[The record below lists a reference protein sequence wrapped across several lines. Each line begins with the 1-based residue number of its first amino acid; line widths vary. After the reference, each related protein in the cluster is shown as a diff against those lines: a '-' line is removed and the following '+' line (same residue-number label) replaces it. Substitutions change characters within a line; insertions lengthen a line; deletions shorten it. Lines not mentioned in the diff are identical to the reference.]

1 MKKRLFISLILLA
14 LASLKISAQT
24 EVSPVDSTYVRMF
37 NADFNNLTL
46 GKINDLDTISIMA
59 SSYDPADKPLV
70 FLQTLTN
77 SGSAHQT
84 IGLKKRDGLGFNTD
98 VAAFSSY
105 IKAENDVSFP
115 ITYLPFTQLHYM
127 MGTNKEQHLN
137 VIFSREFLPRF
148 VMTMNFNIDFVPAL
162 YKNDRA
168 RNTYFTANARYNT
181 ANERYGVT
189 GFFFHN
195 KLEVQENAG
204 ILSDSLFENN
214 IETDRA
220 IMGVNL
226 EKAKNFIRV
235 MGFGIRQYVNLSDSD
250 NEKEP
255 VFGIGRL
262 NHDFLFKRNSYT
274 YTDPNPVADF
284 YQRLDPVLDSTS
296 TYDSVAFYIIRN
308 DLHWNNLGYKK
319 YDNDIPF
326 YLDVGASHEITFFD
340 GFNNPLTL
348 TDERMYKK
356 TYRDIRLFA
365 LIETNLFNS
374 SRLTGRA
381 EAIMV
386 GDRQGDFILDANL
399 FQHLGTKDRNI
410 GALQFSAN
418 LSQISPDIFTERFF
432 SNNVRWEFE
441 FDRTRILELKG
452 EYRLDEE
459 TSLKGLTLGYK
470 HSLVKN
476 YIYFDQTARP
486 KQFAGTFN
494 ISSLY
499 ANAHLHIHNFEVTGT
514 AAFLA
519 CDNHSVVHIP
529 SFYAKA
535 KIGYLIPLVKNISYL
550 QPCVTVCYFT
560 NYYADAYMPVTRT
573 FYLQDDV
580 SIGDY
585 PLMDF
590 YVTFKIKRADVFVGY
605 TNLYSFSQDFS
616 YFNSPHFPARD
627 RRFVFGVRW
636 RLYK

>member
-1 MKKRLFISLILLA
+1 MKKSLFISLFLLA
-14 LASLKISAQT
+14 LTSFKIFAQT
-24 EVSPVDSTYVRMF
+24 DTPRVDSTYVRMF
-37 NADFNNLTL
+37 NMDFNNLTL
-46 GKINDLDTISIMA
+46 GKLYDLDTISITA
-59 SSYDPADKPLV
+59 SSYDPTDKPLV

-84 IGLKKRDGLGFNTD
+84 MGLKKRNSIGFSTD
-98 VAAFSSY
+98 VEAFSSY

-115 ITYLPFTQLHYM
+115 ITYQPFTQLHYM

-137 VIFSREFLPRF
+137 VVFSREFFPRF
-148 VMTMNFNIDFVPAL
+148 VMTLNYNIDFVPAL

-168 RNTYFTANARYNT
+168 KNTYFTANARYNT
-181 ANERYGVT
+181 ADERYGVM

-195 KLEVQENAG
+195 KLNVQENAG
-204 ILSDSLFENN
+204 ILNDSLFENN

-220 IMGVNL
+220 IMDVNL
-226 EKAKNFIRV
+226 TTAKNLIRV
-235 MGFGIRQYVNLSDSD
+235 MGFGLRQYINLSGDD
-250 NEKEP
+250 DGKDP
-255 VFGIGRL
+255 ILGIGRL

-274 YTDPNPVADF
+274 YTDSDPLADF
-284 YQRLDPVLDSTS
+284 YKRLDPVLDSTS
-296 TYDSVAFYIIRN
+296 TYDSVAFYIIKN
-308 DLHWNNLGYKK
+308 NLHWNNLGYDK
-319 YDNDIPF
+319 YDNDIPL
-326 YLDVGASHEITFFD
+326 YIDAGVSHEITFFD
-340 GFNNPLTL
+340 GFNNPLT
-348 TDERMYKK
+348 DERMYKK
-356 TYRDIRLFA
+356 TYRDIKMFA
-365 LIETNLFNS
+365 LVETNLFNS
-374 SRLTGRA
+374 LRLTGRA
-381 EAIMV
+381 EAIIV
-386 GDRQGDFILDANL
+386 GDKQGDFILDINL
-399 FQHLGTKDRNI
+399 FQHLGTKKRNI
-410 GALQFSAN
+410 GAMRFSAD
-418 LSQISPDIFTERFF
+418 LSQISPDVLTEKFF
-432 SNNVRWEFE
+432 SNNLRWEFQ

-452 EYRLDEE
+452 EYTLNDE
-459 TSLKGLTLGYK
+459 TNLKGLTFGYK
-470 HSLVKN
+470 HSIVKN

-486 KQFAGTFN
+486 KQFVGTFN

-499 ANAHLHIHNFEVTGT
+499 ANAHLHIHNFEMTGT

-519 CDNHSVVHIP
+519 CDNHSIVHIP

-550 QPCVTVCYFT
+550 QPCVTIYYFT

-616 YFNSPHFPARD
+616 YFNSPHYPARD